1 MIYEDYGDRKLIDPD
16 VMGPPA
22 VWLASND
29 SDGFNGRR
37 ILAKGWDG
45 SIDPKIAAEGAAIG
59 PAFNMASGDGG
70 TQR

>member
-1 MIYEDYGDRKLIDPD
+1 
-16 VMGPPA
+16 

-59 PAFNMASGDGG
+59 PAFNMASGKEG